1 MEKRNGNFVGKKDI
15 PFGNDQIADILQLKC
30 RILEMFKNRNVTV
43 YFEQNVPSENYY
55 DDTASDYSKLMH
67 TELTVRFKP
76 VTSKQGLV
84 QKGADSCKR
93 RVSAI
98 DPCVHIMF
106 YNQQG
111 VDGAT
116 GKEQVQPC
124 VYVGT
129 HGVQERGYRKHKWD
143 DYCPKPSFGYGYEIE
158 TLWQDAVKP
167 ALEKI
172 WNDINLLIE

>member
-1 MEKRNGNFVGKKDI
+1 MEKRNGNFVGEKDI

-30 RILEMFKNRNVTV
+30 RILEMFRSRNVTI
-43 YFEQNVPSENYY
+43 YFSKNVQDEICCVDSS
-55 DDTASDYSKLMH
+55 SDYSKLMY

-76 VTSKQGLV
+76 VASKHGLV
-84 QKGADSCKR
+84 QKGANWCKR
-93 RVSAI
+93 RMSAI

-111 VDGAT
+111 FDGVT

-129 HGVQERGYRKHKWD
+129 HGFQERGYRKHNWE
-143 DYCPKPSFGYGYEIE
+143 DYSPKPSFGYGYEIE

-172 WNDINLLIE
+172 WNDINMLIE

>member
-1 MEKRNGNFVGKKDI
+1 MEKRNGKFVGKKDI

-30 RILEMFKNRNVTV
+30 RILDMFENRNVTV
-43 YFEQNVPSENYY
+43 YFAQNVPSENYY
-55 DDTASDYSKLMH
+55 DETASDYSKLMN

-76 VTSKQGLV
+76 VTSKRGLV
-84 QKGADSCKR
+84 QKGADWCKR
-93 RVSAI
+93 RVSSI

-111 VDGAT
+111 IDSVT

-129 HGVQERGYRKHKWD
+129 HGFQERGYRKHNWQ
-143 DYCPKPSFGYGYEIE
+143 DYSPKPSFGYGYEIE
-158 TLWQDAVKP
+158 TLWKDAVKP
-167 ALEKI
+167 VLGKI